1 MDILEKLNDTR
12 TGKSSDEAWPYGLI
26 WEAADEI
33 ERLRDDLKH
42 SDEVRKSALQSLLSA
57 ENEIERLR
65 EALDGFEKTM
75 SEATKTIKTLLN
87 DLKIQTELKTRLE
100 KICEKQHNILIA
112 NGIFPQ
118 ENTKQ

>member
-1 MDILEKLNDTR
+1 MMDIVEWLRWNAKEQGSR
-12 TGKSSDEAWPYGLI
+12 FG
-26 WEAADEI
+26 EAADEI
-33 ERLRDDLKH
+33 ERLR
-42 SDEVRKSALQSLLSA
+42 
-57 ENEIERLR
+57 
-65 EALDGFEKTM
+65 EALNGFEKTM